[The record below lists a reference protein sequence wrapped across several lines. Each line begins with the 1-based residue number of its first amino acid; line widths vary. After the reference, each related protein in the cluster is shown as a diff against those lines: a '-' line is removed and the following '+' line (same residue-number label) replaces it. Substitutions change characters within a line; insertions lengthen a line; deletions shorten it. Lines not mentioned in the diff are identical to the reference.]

1 MTGATSDATST
12 TNGATSTTSSA
23 TGATIGMTGAAV
35 GESPSRPNVRFRQVG
50 RPLTRTDAPGK
61 VAGRTPYAG
70 DYTMPNMLHMR
81 VVRADVASARLV
93 RLDVS
98 KARALEGVAC
108 VLTAEDLPDR
118 TASTDIPGQVG
129 RKRLD
134 TGQQILVRKRVRYFG
149 EPLAL
154 IAAETRDAADHALER
169 VEVELE
175 PVPGVYDP
183 MEAMQPG
190 APVVTEPDNV
200 VAERRIRKGDVE
212 AGFAEADVIVENTFR
227 TPFQEH
233 AFLEPEVGLAWIDE
247 NDVVNIRVSTQV
259 IEHFRPIAD
268 ALGVP
273 HNKVRIRGALVGGGF
288 GGKEDLTVEVYLALL
303 AKRTGR
309 PVRLEYSREDSF
321 VGHGK
326 RHPFVLTYRTGV
338 TRNGRITAL
347 DVRMV
352 ADSGAYVFLSPYV
365 LLYAL
370 VAAPGPYRI
379 DNLNVFARAVAT
391 NNMFTSAFRGFGAL
405 QACAAYEQQMDEVAK
420 AIGLDRMEL
429 RRRNFL
435 KTGEPMSTGFVPPSA
450 IWTDRCAER
459 AWAALGERAPGERA
473 GAERG
478 LGERAPGERAGAER
492 GLGARAPG
500 ERAGAE
506 RGFGERAPGERAGAE
521 RGLGECAP
529 GERAGAERGL
539 GERAPGERAGAE
551 RGLGECAPGER
562 GGLAGGASAEGAS
575 ARGPIRIGRGIAC
588 YQQSYGRLTFLHDT
602 SEAWVGVEMDGTV
615 IVRSGVTDIG
625 AGQVSAL
632 GQVAAEALG
641 VTLDNVVV
649 YNSDSAVT
657 PLAGTTTATRALYMT
672 GNAVKQAAEAVR
684 ARLAERAAK
693 ELGVAPDEVDMG
705 FNEVFVTDRPERSMP
720 LVDLVRICGS
730 EGIHRSELAMFRAP
744 FTDSLDPET
753 GQGQAHPDYA
763 YGAHAVEVAVDV
775 ETGEVEVLK
784 SVAAHD
790 VGQCINPAAV
800 EGQIQGGAQNGQ
812 GYALSEEM
820 LYEEGRLITPS
831 FSEYLMPT
839 AMDMP
844 KVECIILES
853 RSGVGPYGAKGIG
866 EPAMTPV
873 APAIANAVADAIG
886 VRVFE
891 LPITPERIVKALQ
904 QRGGTGR
911 DDPPA

>member
-1 MTGATSDATST
+1 MSGATSGMSSAMTGA
-12 TNGATSTTSSA
+12 TNGATSGTSSA
-23 TGATIGMTGAAV
+23 TGATRTMTDATT
-35 GESPSRPNVRFRQVG
+35 ETPSRPNVRFRQVG

-134 TGQQILVRKRVRYFG
+134 TGQQILVRERVRYFG

-268 ALGVP
+268 AIGVP

-338 TRNGRITAL
+338 TRDGRITAL

-478 LGERAPGERAGAER
+478 LGERA
-492 GLGARAPG
+492 L
-500 ERAGAE
+500 
-506 RGFGERAPGERAGAE
+506 
-521 RGLGECAP
+521 

-539 GERAPGERAGAE
+539 GERAS
-551 RGLGECAPGER
+551 GER
-562 GGLAGGASAEGAS
+562 GGPAGGAS

-705 FNEVFVTDRPERSMP
+705 FNEVFVTDRPEWSMP

>member
-1 MTGATSDATST
+1 MSGVTS
-12 TNGATSTTSSA
+12 
-23 TGATIGMTGAAV
+23 
-35 GESPSRPNVRFRQVG
+35 ESPPRSNVRFRQVG
-50 RPLTRTDAPGK
+50 HPLTRTDSPGK

-70 DYTMPNMLHMR
+70 DYVMPHMLHMR
-81 VVRADVASARLV
+81 VVRADIASARLV

-98 KARALEGVAC
+98 RARDLDGVAC
-108 VLTAEDLPDR
+108 VLTAADLPER
-118 TASTDIPGQVG
+118 SASTDIPGQVG
-129 RKRLD
+129 QKRLD
-134 TGQQILVRKRVRYFG
+134 TGQQILVRERVRYFG
-149 EPLAL
+149 EPVAL
-154 IAAETRDAADHALER
+154 IAAETRDIADHAMEL
-169 VEVELE
+169 VEAEFE
-175 PVPGVYDP
+175 PTPGVYDP
-183 MEAMQPG
+183 LEAMKPG
-190 APVVTEPDNV
+190 APVVTAPDNI

-212 AGFAEADVIVENTFR
+212 AGFAEADIVVENTFR
-227 TPFQEH
+227 TPFQEQ
-233 AFLEPEVGLAWIDE
+233 AFLEPEVGLAWVDE

-268 ALGVP
+268 AIGVP
-273 HNKVRIRGALVGGGF
+273 HNKVRVRGALVGGGF

-309 PVRLEYSREDSF
+309 PVRLEYTREDSF

-338 TRNGRITAL
+338 TKEGKITAL
-347 DVRMV
+347 EVRMV

-370 VAAPGPYRI
+370 VAAPGPYRV

-391 NNMFTSAFRGFGAL
+391 NNMYTSAFRGFGAL
-405 QACAAYEQQMDEVAK
+405 QACAAYEQQMDEVAN
-420 AIGLDRMEL
+420 ALGLDRMEL

-435 KTGEPMSTGFVPPSA
+435 RTGEPMSTGFVPPSA
-450 IWTDRCAER
+450 IWTDQCAER
-459 AWAALGERAPGERA
+459 AWAALGESTP
-473 GAERG
+473 
-478 LGERAPGERAGAER
+478 
-492 GLGARAPG
+492 
-500 ERAGAE
+500 
-506 RGFGERAPGERAGAE
+506 
-521 RGLGECAP
+521 
-529 GERAGAERGL
+529 
-539 GERAPGERAGAE
+539 
-551 RGLGECAPGER
+551 
-562 GGLAGGASAEGAS
+562 AGGP
-575 ARGPIRIGRGIAC
+575 RRIGRGIAC

-602 SEAWVGVEMDGTV
+602 SEAWVGLEMDGTV
-615 IVRSGVTDIG
+615 VVRSGVTDIG

-632 GQVAAEALG
+632 GQIAAEVLG

-672 GNAVKQAAEAVR
+672 GNAVKQAAEGVR
-684 ARLAERAAK
+684 ARLVERAAR
-693 ELGVAPDEVDMG
+693 ELGVEPAQVDLG
-705 FNEVFVTDRPERSMP
+705 DNEAFAVDNPEQSMP
-720 LVDLVRICGS
+720 LVDLVRICGA

-744 FTDSLDPET
+744 FTDFLDTET

-775 ETGEVEVLK
+775 DTGEVEVLK
-784 SVAAHD
+784 SVGAHD
-790 VGQCINPAAV
+790 VGQCINRSAV

-820 LYEEGRLITPS
+820 LYEEGRLLTPS

-873 APAIANAVADAIG
+873 APAIANAIADAIG

-891 LPITPERIVKALQ
+891 MPITPERVVRALKHRSG
-904 QRGGTGR
+904 RGGVESRT
-911 DDPPA
+911 

>member
-1 MTGATSDATST
+1 MTGATS
-12 TNGATSTTSSA
+12 
-23 TGATIGMTGAAV
+23 
-35 GESPSRPNVRFRQVG
+35 ESPSRPNVRLRQVG

-81 VVRADVASARLV
+81 VVRADLASARLV
-93 RLDVS
+93 RLDAS

-134 TGQQILVRKRVRYFG
+134 TGQQILVRERVRYFG

-154 IAAETRDAADHALER
+154 IAAETRDVADHAMEL
-169 VEVELE
+169 VEVALD
-175 PVPGVYDP
+175 PIPGVYDP

-233 AFLEPEVGLAWIDE
+233 AFLEPEVGLAWTDE

-259 IEHFRPIAD
+259 IEHYRPIAD
-268 ALGVP
+268 AIGVP

-309 PVRLEYSREDSF
+309 PVRLEYTREDSF

-326 RHPFVLTYRTGV
+326 RHPFVMTYRTGV
-338 TRNGRITAL
+338 TRDGRITAL

-370 VAAPGPYRI
+370 VAAPGPYRV

-435 KTGEPMSTGFVPPSA
+435 RTGEPMSTGFVPPSA
-450 IWTDRCAER
+450 IWTDQCAER
-459 AWAALGERAPGERA
+459 AWAALGARS
-473 GAERG
+473 
-478 LGERAPGERAGAER
+478 LGERA
-492 GLGARAPG
+492 
-500 ERAGAE
+500 
-506 RGFGERAPGERAGAE
+506 
-521 RGLGECAP
+521 
-529 GERAGAERGL
+529 L
-539 GERAPGERAGAE
+539 GERASGEP
-551 RGLGECAPGER
+551 APG
-562 GGLAGGASAEGAS
+562 GGVPAGGVSAGDVSAE
-575 ARGPIRIGRGIAC
+575 GPIRIGRGIAC

-615 IVRSGVTDIG
+615 VVRSGVTDIG

-632 GQVAAEALG
+632 GQIAAEVLG
-641 VTLDNVVV
+641 ATLDNVVV

-684 ARLAERAAK
+684 ARLVERAAR
-693 ELGVAPDEVDMG
+693 EFGVEPDAVDMG
-705 FNEVFVTDRPERSMP
+705 FNEVFAIDRPDRSMP
-720 LVDLVRICGS
+720 LVELVRICGA

-775 ETGEVEVLK
+775 DTGEVEVLK

-891 LPITPERIVKALQ
+891 MPITPERIVKALKR
-904 QRGGTGR
+904 RGDAGR
-911 DDPPA
+911 VDPPA